1 MTNIIQWAIRH
12 GVSHVA
18 LAELRQ
24 LMGVDKSTDVASDS
38 GKSEAAVQ
46 TAVRLEASRVGARLW
61 RQNVGACK
69 DDTGR
74 MIRYGLC
81 NDSAALN
88 KRIKSS
94 DLVGIRP
101 VTITPDMVGH
111 TIGQFIAREIK
122 KPSWYYTGTDREKAQ
137 LAFGELVI
145 SLGGDFAFANSEGT
159 L

>member
-1 MTNIIQWAIRH
+1 MTNIVQWAIRH

-24 LMGVDKSTDVASDS
+24 LMGVDKSTDVASDT

-101 VTITPDMVGH
+101 VIITPDMVGH

-122 KPSWYYTGTDREKAQ
+122 KPSWHYTGTDREKAQ